1 MKDTSTTTKL
11 RGVDVLQEMRKES
24 DAGEIHKRPNDISY
38 STVLN
43 GWAQVGNHERV
54 SEVLRLMYDDFVK
67 GNKDVKPTLVCYNSL
82 MLAYQRSKD
91 KDSWARAFALLEHM
105 KKLANAGVLD
115 VQPDVYTMSTGTF
128 ESVWVFF
135 YPVDSDIFSNT
146 RISL

>member
-1 MKDTSTTTKL
+1 
-11 RGVDVLQEMRKES
+11 
-24 DAGEIHKRPNDISY
+24 
-38 STVLN
+38 
-43 GWAQVGNHERV
+43 
-54 SEVLRLMYDDFVK
+54 
-67 GNKDVKPTLVCYNSL
+67 VKPTLVCYNSL